1 MATMTHPLFSFSSA
15 GKQSFLELSQRHN
28 EKRSELMQAVFIA
41 EQNLYLLWI
50 HLDFYLRNAV
60 VYANENRNS
69 INESNLD
76 GGNMSVLN
84 ASHDEIVALKQMLI
98 STFNETFCTQL
109 ITASETYSPKCSGF
123 NASLLRRIKAL
134 VQFAPVNGSFGGDPL
149 TSIM

>member
-1 MATMTHPLFSFSSA
+1 MCSST
-15 GKQSFLELSQRHN
+15 GKQNFLELSQRHN

-60 VYANENRNS
+60 VHATENRNA
-69 INESNLD
+69 INESNLFD
-76 GGNMSVLN
+76 NGGHNVSVLN
-84 ASHDEIVALKQMLI
+84 ASHDEIVQLKQLLI

-109 ITASETYSPKCSGF
+109 ITASEDYTVKCKGF

-134 VQFAPVNGSFGGDPL
+134 VQFAPVSVNGNGNDSTFPF
-149 TSIM
+149 SA